1 MGVGLKLRPW
11 LRLHLRNLRYWL
23 IRILFTESERYLMI
37 RAIGYMLETVQTVS
51 VTEKWADGDACRS
64 DIDDYEL
71 LRGVFTSKDWG

>member
-1 MGVGLKLRPW
+1 
-11 LRLHLRNLRYWL
+11 
-23 IRILFTESERYLMI
+23 MI
-37 RAIGYMLETVQTVS
+37 RAIGYMLETVQSVS